1 MRGRGSKV
9 AIDVLNSGELSY
21 HGDAMRKLIIG
32 CGYLG
37 ERVAR
42 EWKGLG
48 DDVCVLTRSAE
59 HARRFETLGLTPI
72 VGDVLQAN
80 SLKQLPYVDTVLY
93 AVGFD
98 RNSGQSKRA
107 VSVDGL
113 RNVLSLI
120 ASRCRRLIHI
130 SSTSVYEQNDG
141 SFVDEASPTEPI
153 EESGR
158 ICLEAES
165 VVWRFFERALIPLPR
180 GEGGRRPGEGV
191 GVVEDCV
198 ENRHQPLIESLTLAL
213 SQGERGPDKK
223 SAAIVLRLAGL
234 YGPGR
239 FLTRIEQL
247 QRGEPLSGNPAAWLN
262 LIHVDDAVQAV
273 LAAEQRG
280 HCGETYLVCDDR
292 PLPRIEYYSALAAR
306 VGAPPPRFAELAAD
320 APERQQLNKRCVNR
334 RLREEL
340 DMRLQYPTVSEG
352 LIRLHDASR

>member
-1 MRGRGSKV
+1 
-9 AIDVLNSGELSY
+9 
-21 HGDAMRKLIIG
+21 MRKLIIG

-48 DDVCVLTRSAE
+48 DDVCVLTRSVE
-59 HARRFETLGLTPI
+59 HARRFETLGLTSI
-72 VGDVLQAN
+72 VGDVLQAD
-80 SLKQLPYVDTVLY
+80 SLKQLPNIDTVLY

-107 VSVDGL
+107 VYVDGL
-113 RNVLSLI
+113 RNVLCLI
-120 ASRCRRLIHI
+120 GSRCRRLIDI
-130 SSTSVYEQNDG
+130 SSTSVYGQNDG

-158 ICLEAES
+158 ICREAES
-165 VVWRFFERALIPLPR
+165 VVWRFFARAGSTTECRETLAAPHPSPLPG
-180 GEGGRRPGEGV
+180 GERKSDIASV
-191 GVVEDCV
+191 
-198 ENRHQPLIESLTLAL
+198 
-213 SQGERGPDKK
+213 GERGSDAK
-223 SAAIVLRLAGL
+223 SVAIVLRLAGL

-239 FLTRIEQL
+239 LLARIEQL

-280 HCGETYLVCDDR
+280 RCGETYLVCDDQ
-292 PLPRIEYYSALAAR
+292 PLPRVEYYSALAAR

-320 APERQQLNKRCVNR
+320 APERQQFNKRCVNR

-340 DMRLQYPTVSEG
+340 NVRLQYPTVSEG
-352 LIRLHDASR
+352 LSRLYQASR

>member
-1 MRGRGSKV
+1 
-9 AIDVLNSGELSY
+9 
-21 HGDAMRKLIIG
+21 MRKLIIG

-59 HARRFETLGLTPI
+59 HAHRFESLGLTPI
-72 VGDVLQAN
+72 VGDVLQAD
-80 SLKQLPYVDTVLY
+80 SLKQLPNIDTVLY

-107 VSVDGL
+107 VYVDGL

-120 ASRCRRLIHI
+120 ASRCRRLIYV
-130 SSTSVYEQNDG
+130 SSTSVYGQNDG

-165 VVWRFFERALIPLPR
+165 VVWQFFAQALVPLRR

-191 GVVEDCV
+191 GAFEDCV
-198 ENRHQPLIESLTLAL
+198 ANRRQPPTESLTLAL
-213 SQGERGPDKK
+213 SQGEKGPDAR

-239 FLTRIEQL
+239 LLARIEQL

-262 LIHVDDAVQAV
+262 LIHVDDAVRAV
-273 LAAEQRG
+273 LVAEQRG
-280 HCGETYLVCDDR
+280 GCGETYLVCDDR
-292 PLPRIEYYSALAAR
+292 PLPRVEYYSALAAR

-320 APERQQLNKRCVNR
+320 APERRQLNKRCVNR
-334 RLREEL
+334 WLREEL
-340 DMRLQYPTVSEG
+340 NVRLQYPTVSEG
-352 LIRLHDASR
+352 LSCLHEVSR